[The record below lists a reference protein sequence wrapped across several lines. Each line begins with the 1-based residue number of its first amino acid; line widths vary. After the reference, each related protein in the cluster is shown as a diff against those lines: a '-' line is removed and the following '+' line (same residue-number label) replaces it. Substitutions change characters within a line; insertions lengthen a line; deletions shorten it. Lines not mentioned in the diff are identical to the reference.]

1 VDLGASTGVPSGTS
15 VIFSRGNPKVR
26 KRRMKKLLIG
36 FGIVLL
42 VLPVLSSAQD
52 KDYTVNDNSDEAN
65 NNTNSVVPEGMEA
78 VNVKGFNL
86 LIPKGAK
93 IDFNGAQLIVE
104 DTTQYMSRKF
114 EEIDMRL
121 KKIERKLEEQDK
133 KNKALK
139 TP

>member
-1 VDLGASTGVPSGTS
+1 
-15 VIFSRGNPKVR
+15 
-26 KRRMKKLLIG
+26 MKKLLIG